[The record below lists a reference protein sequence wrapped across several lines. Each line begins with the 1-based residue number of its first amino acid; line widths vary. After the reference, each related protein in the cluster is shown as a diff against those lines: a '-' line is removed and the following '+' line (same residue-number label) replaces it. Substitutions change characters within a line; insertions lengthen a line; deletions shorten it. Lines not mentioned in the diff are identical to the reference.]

1 MTNKDGCFMITRQNN
16 GFELIEFIEM
26 DEMKLNKYQPL
37 AGSYAIIEKNG
48 GYLLGFNSL
57 RQQWEVPAGKR
68 EKGETPLECAQ
79 RELREETGQF
89 VEDLEFIGLAKVRN
103 LQNETEKFN
112 PIYYSTVHSLCP
124 FLQNEETTEIRLW
137 DFKDTIHIDQVDLAI
152 LDTVSLLKLRDKK

>member
-1 MTNKDGCFMITRQNN
+1 MITRQNN

-26 DEMKLNKYQPL
+26 NEMKMNKYHPL
-37 AGSYAIIEKNG
+37 AGSYAIIEKKG

-89 VEDLEFIGLAKVRN
+89 VEDLDFIGLARVRN
-103 LQNETEKFN
+103 LQNGTEKFN
-112 PIYYSTVHSLCP
+112 PIYYSTVHSLHP
-124 FLQNEETTEIRLW
+124 FLQNEETTEIRVW
-137 DFKDTIHIDQVDLAI
+137 DFKKSIHIDQVDLAI
-152 LDTVSLLKLRDKK
+152 LDYVSLLKLRDKK